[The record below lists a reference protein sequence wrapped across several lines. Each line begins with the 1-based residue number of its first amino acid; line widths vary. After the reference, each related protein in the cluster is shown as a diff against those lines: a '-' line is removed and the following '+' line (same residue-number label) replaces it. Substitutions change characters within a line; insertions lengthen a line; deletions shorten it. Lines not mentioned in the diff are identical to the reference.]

1 MVPCI
6 GMKEPVVQEKP
17 GKKTQELEENSFLS
31 LHVTADFHSPTFVDD
46 AKEMEKILYGAA
58 KAANNTPL
66 QVTVYKFPVQG
77 ITGVILLAESHIAIH
92 TWPEHEYMA
101 VDIFTCGK
109 ETKPIRALEYLK
121 EVFQPKQVKIR
132 HIRRGKK

>member
-1 MVPCI
+1 
-6 GMKEPVVQEKP
+6 MKEPVVQDKS
-17 GKKTQELEENSFLS
+17 GKKVLEMDENSFLS
-31 LHVTADFHSPTFVDD
+31 LHVTADFHSPKFTEDPQ
-46 AKEMEKILYGAA
+46 ELERILYAAA

-109 ETKPIRALEYLK
+109 ETRPIRALEYLK